1 MKVPLFLLLA
11 ASVVLLTGA
20 AAYAIHETIPSETQV
35 ALPGADAQK
44 LGEYILRGSPYSHWK
59 MWPGKGKF
67 YKGTEPHG
75 ALLTTYVNDVA
86 YESLRSGRGV
96 LPDDS
101 LIVKENYTA
110 DKTLSS
116 LTVMY
121 KVKGYSPKAGNWFW
135 AKYTPE
141 GKAEAAGDLEMCITC
156 HGKNKENDYIMT
168 EKLRKK

>member
-1 MKVPLFLLLA
+1 MLLLLLLA
-11 ASVVLLTGA
+11 AAVVLLPGA
-20 AAYAIHETIPSETQV
+20 VTYAIHETIPSETQA

-44 LGEYILRGSPYSHWK
+44 LGEYILQGNPYTRWK

-75 ALLTTYVNDVA
+75 TLLTTYVNDVA
-86 YESLRSGRGV
+86 YESIRSGKGV
-96 LPDDS
+96 LSDGS

-110 DKTLSS
+110 DKVLAS

-141 GKAEAAGDLEMCITC
+141 GNAEAAGDLEMCIGC
-156 HGKNKENDYIMT
+156 HGQNRENDYIMT
-168 EKLRKK
+168 EKLRKR